1 MRVRAIRGAITVACN
16 AREDILE
23 ATHELLDGLI
33 AANALAPDDVISA
46 QFTMTRDL
54 DAAFPAEAAREMGW
68 NHIPLICMAEI
79 DVPGALP
86 RCIRIMVHTYTQRAA
101 SEIRHLYMRE
111 AVKLR
116 PDLSGPQ

>member
-1 MRVRAIRGAITVACN
+1 MRVRAIRGAITVARN

-33 AANALAPDDVISA
+33 AANALAADDLISA

-54 DAAFPAEAAREMGW
+54 NAAFPAEAAREMGW

-86 RCIRIMVHTYTQRAA
+86 RCIRVMVHTYTGLEAGA
-101 SEIRHLYMRE
+101 IRHLYLRE
-111 AVKLR
+111 AVRLR